1 MKTVT
6 WGVRTQNDVSL
17 DRLYLYDG
25 VCEFTFSEK
34 GTHDLRGE

>member
-6 WGVRTQNDVSL
+6 WGVRTQNDISL

-25 VCEFTFSEK
+25 VCELPSPRRELMT
-34 GTHDLRGE
+34 